1 MKLTILVSLF
11 LLSLNSFYFYEYSS
25 SLLSIGGYLIF
36 FVLCLYCFL
45 KNGFRVLNK
54 IDCMFITYMAL
65 IIFFDYIM
73 YGNLT
78 RLFSITS
85 ILFIFTININK
96 IKDHVQDTFSKIT
109 IIHLSAFYLQ
119 FLLFYIFNIQ
129 IDYIYPITGEE
140 QRVFDGSRL
149 LMGLNLIRP
158 SGLYIEP
165 STYASYMMCMMLV
178 LNDKYASIKKIALFS
193 LFLSL
198 STLGF
203 IIGFLYM
210 LLNMKNFGLK
220 SKIILY
226 LVLGISLYYVV
237 DRLFI
242 SSAEDYDVFGIRLEM
257 MHAVLSWSSLFGH
270 GMSAITN
277 EMIDGL
283 NVYDAGSGLSFI
295 YFLGVIGYI
304 LFMCFTSNGEMN
316 KFKKGILL
324 SITKV
329 QIFHPFFWL
338 MSIFIKDN

>member
-1 MKLTILVSLF
+1 MKLTILASLF
-11 LLSLNSFYFYEYSS
+11 LVSLNSFYFYEYSS
-25 SLLSIGGYLIF
+25 SLFSIGGYLIF
-36 FVLCLYCFL
+36 FVLCLYCFF
-45 KNGFRVLNK
+45 KNGLRILSK
-54 IDCMFITYMAL
+54 IDCVFIAYMFL
-65 IIFFDYIM
+65 VIIFDYII
-73 YGNLT
+73 YNNLT
-78 RLFSITS
+78 RLIS
-85 ILFIFTININK
+85 ILSILCIFIINTDRIK
-96 IKDHVQDTFSKIT
+96 IHLQDTIFKIT
-109 IIHLSAFYLQ
+109 TIHLAAFYIQ
-119 FLLFYIFNIQ
+119 FLFFYVFNIK

-149 LMGLNLIRP
+149 LMGLNVMRP

-165 STYASYMMCMMLV
+165 STYASYIMGMILV
-178 LNDKYASIKKIALFS
+178 LNDKYANIKKIGLLS
-193 LFLSL
+193 LFLSF

-203 IIGFLYM
+203 IIGFLY
-210 LLNMKNFGLK
+210 LVFNMRNFGLK
-220 SKIILY
+220 SKITIY
-226 LVLGISLYYVV
+226 SVLGISLYYVV

-242 SSAEDYDVFGIRLEM
+242 SSAKDYDVFGIRLEM

-295 YFLGVIGYI
+295 YFLGLIGYI
-304 LFMCFTSNGEMN
+304 LFMHFISNTEII

-338 MSIFIKDN
+338 VAIFIKDN